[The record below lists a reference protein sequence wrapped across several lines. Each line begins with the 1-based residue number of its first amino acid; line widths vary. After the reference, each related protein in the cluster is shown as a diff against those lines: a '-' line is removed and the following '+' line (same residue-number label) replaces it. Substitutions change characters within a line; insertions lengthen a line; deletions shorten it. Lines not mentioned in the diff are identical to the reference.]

1 MHLPFD
7 SIFVVLTDN
16 ITLSYTTHKRCCPL
30 TYVKSAHCIPF
41 SETCYI
47 FSGRASPCIRGS
59 SSLKG
64 GGRGVKLV
72 FPSHHNVVTMKEI
85 FTQISFDLLLVFQ
98 LLKNDGVTP
107 NKPIEFVPTSCVA
120 LLRTLAHII
129 IWIIIRAILNHRV
142 QLTQR
147 NMAVYFFDLF
157 QDMTDLDLHRF

>member
-7 SIFVVLTDN
+7 SLFVVLTDN
-16 ITLSYTTHKRCCPL
+16 ITLSYNTHKRCCPL

-64 GGRGVKLV
+64 WGREVKLV
-72 FPSHHNVVTMKEI
+72 FPSHHNIVTMNEI
-85 FTQISFDLLLVFQ
+85 FTQIFFDLLLAFQ

-107 NKPIEFVPTSCVA
+107 NQPISFVPTSCVA
-120 LLRTLAHII
+120 LLRTLSHII
-129 IWIIIRAILNHRV
+129 IWIIIRAILISSSSTKAAKHGS
-142 QLTQR
+142 LL
-147 NMAVYFFDLF
+147 FDPF